1 MGELSFVLDCRL
13 SARPKFVEKT
23 STVIPVIHLLRRQCT
38 VKMTKL
44 KCLALCISP
53 RRTIRI
59 HILMKMY
66 LITCDGRVLHTHG
79 SSGVVSFNVGHRHGY
94 TGITEP
100 APSDAPRTHAYS
112 TVTTFNDGHE
122 QSPCENG
129 AILVHEEISFSARNN
144 LLPLTTGNPKHD
156 LLWNLL
162 ESRAV
167 ATWGH
172 QP

>member
-122 QSPCENG
+122 HFIRGRTGPAIPLPGGGHYHYFEGVTTVNG
-129 AILVHEEISFSARNN
+129 RTPHSHAYNGR
-144 LLPLTTGNPKHD
+144 TGN
-156 LLWNLL
+156 
-162 ESRAV
+162 ER
-167 ATWGH
+167 
-172 QP
+172 